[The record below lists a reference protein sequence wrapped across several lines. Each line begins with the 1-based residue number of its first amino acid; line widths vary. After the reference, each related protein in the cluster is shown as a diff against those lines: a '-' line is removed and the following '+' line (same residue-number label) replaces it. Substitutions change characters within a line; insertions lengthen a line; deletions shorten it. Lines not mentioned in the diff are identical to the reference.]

1 MDHFF
6 YASFQ
11 GTAVFKRKSMQ
22 QGLPV
27 EGCVGVT
34 VQIHILSAALLVVNI
49 YMLCTCMT
57 VLCTYMHVQYWYM

>member
-1 MDHFF
+1 
-6 YASFQ
+6 
-11 GTAVFKRKSMQ
+11 MQ

-34 VQIHILSAALLVVNI
+34 VQIHILSPALLVVNI

-57 VLCTYMHVQYWYM
+57 TVYIHACAVLVYVGMYLRV